1 MKQNQRYKIGGTK
14 LEAEYVRLILMPD
27 EPVKESGG
35 MDIMGIMKN
44 PGGLMTKMKADAL
57 RASLP
62 ETLCIPY
69 SVWDIEQ
76 YKIGDIINVTIERE
90 E

>member
-1 MKQNQRYKIGGTK
+1 MRQSQRYKICGTK

-27 EPVKESGG
+27 APVKESGA
-35 MDIMGIMKN
+35 MDVMSIMKN
-44 PGGLMTKMKADAL
+44 PSGLMTKMKADAL

-69 SVWDIEQ
+69 SFWENEQ
-76 YKIGDIINVTIERE
+76 YKIGDIVNVTIERE